1 MLNFYQKLIPIELK
15 DTFENFTKKKNIE
28 NSISFDFENFNA
40 NEFYFDQNFYFKN
53 FILAE
58 SNLEKFKA
66 YKNLSGF
73 LNELYMLNHFKTYQD
88 LFESKF
94 FLKNSFLI
102 EKIFLDLDNNFLLNL
117 YSTSF
122 KQLLINI
129 FEAYSFRK
137 EYEPTKEQE
146 EEQKK
151 ITKKKII
158 RETSLKIYEDFKKN
172 NELFEQKI
180 DENPFLLKQKK
191 KK

>member
-191 KK
+191 KE

>member
-151 ITKKKII
+151 ITKKKNNS
-158 RETSLKIYEDFKKN
+158 RNKFKN
-172 NELFEQKI
+172 I
-180 DENPFLLKQKK
+180 
-191 KK
+191 